1 MRIGS
6 LEIHLVSDGM
16 VWVDAGGPF
25 GLVPR
30 ALYRGSFPPDG
41 DNRVPMSLHV
51 VVLRSEG
58 KTIVIDTGLGPKL
71 TPDEEQRW
79 GLVREQGGLEAGLAA
94 IGVAPDDVDLV
105 INTHLH
111 ADHCGGNTRRGV
123 SGVEARFPR
132 AIYLVPR
139 IEWAEASHAD
149 PRTRATYLPEN
160 FAPLVAAGRV
170 RLLHGETP
178 VTSHVTCL
186 PLPGHTRGHQGVRL
200 TSGDWLGLCVADMAS
215 YSVHLS
221 RTAWLTA
228 YDVLPLENL
237 ATKRR
242 WQTWA
247 LQTQGW
253 IFFPHDPFMPVGQL
267 KESRG
272 RLEVQAP
279 PGAGEL
285 TSALPT
291 PRLPLG

>member
-1 MRIGS
+1 MRFGE
-6 LEIHLVSDGM
+6 LEIHLVSDGV

-30 ALYRGSFPPDG
+30 DLYRESFPPDG

-51 VVLRSEG
+51 VVVRSEG
-58 KTIVIDTGLGPKL
+58 KTMLVDTGLGPKL
-71 TPDEEQRW
+71 TLEEERRW
-79 GLVREQGGLEAGLAA
+79 GLVREPGGLEAGLAA
-94 IGVAPDDVDLV
+94 IGLALDDVDLV

-111 ADHCGGNTRRGV
+111 ADHCGGNTCRGA

-132 AIYLVPR
+132 ATYLVPR

-170 RLLHGETP
+170 RLLHGETS
-178 VTSHVTCL
+178 VTSDVTCR
-186 PLPGHTRGHQGVRL
+186 PLPGHTRGQQGVLL
-200 TSGDWLGLCVADMAS
+200 TSGDWQGLCVADMAS
-215 YSVHLS
+215 YSIHLA

-237 ATKRR
+237 ATKQR
-242 WQTWA
+242 WQSWA
-247 LQTQGW
+247 VRTRAW
-253 IFFPHDPFMPVGQL
+253 IFFPHDPLLPVGRL
-267 KESRG
+267 RESKG

-279 PGAGEL
+279 PEAGEL
-285 TSALPT
+285 TGGLPI
-291 PRLPLG
+291 PRPPLG